1 MKIQII
7 VFLSLGVLLLGF
19 KPHERPNKIPEKIVK
34 SYQKSID
41 EILYLF
47 EKLHANFG
55 NLDKEE
61 FIEAIIELRK
71 VIKRTETVS
80 AFFDSYS
87 YNRIFAPNIY
97 KVEYELGEPGE
108 IQEPIGL
115 QRIEELLDEDADK
128 AELNLELQKLT
139 YVFKEL
145 QNYSKHLQL
154 SDELLF
160 LAFKSQLIRIQ
171 TLGITGFDSPVYSN
185 CLLESAEA
193 LNGFSEY
200 IQFYID
206 DSSSITAENLKK
218 SIQRAIHYLEING
231 DDFDGFDRLAFIK
244 DHINPIYKYLLILQ
258 DDLNIR
264 DVSPGKKNVLAIN
277 QRSSNIYDA
286 DFLNPYFFHKS
297 KIATHSEKIKELGK
311 LLFFDPILSRNNQR
325 ACASCHQPDKAFAEN
340 RKTSLAL
347 DGTSVLKRNAP
358 TLVNAAFQTKFQ
370 IDGRADTPE
379 RQMHLVLFN
388 PDEMGS
394 TENSIIEK
402 LLKSDEYR
410 ELFKNAFNTEAEINF
425 SMVKYALGVYIRSL
439 IALNSPF
446 DRYMRGELTLLPEN
460 VKNGFNLFMGKAA
473 CATCH
478 FPPAFNGTVPPGYSE
493 TEIEVLGVTKNDD
506 FQNPILDDD
515 LGAFFISQIEYHK
528 FGFKTPTIRNIAL
541 TAPYMHNGSFN
552 DLEKVMEFYN
562 EGGGAGLGLNVTF
575 QTLPSDKLNLSS
587 KEISDIIAFMN
598 ILTDTTNITDIPA
611 RLPQFPRNPEWN
623 NRKIGGEY

>member
-1 MKIQII
+1 MKIQIKVI
-7 VFLSLGVLLLGF
+7 IFLGILLLGF
-19 KPHERPNKIPEKIVK
+19 TPIESPDPIPDKILK
-34 SYQKSID
+34 SYQKSTD
-41 EILYLF
+41 TILYLF
-47 EKLHANFG
+47 EKLYTDSGF
-55 NLDKEE
+55 LDKEE
-61 FIEAIIELRK
+61 FIEAVIELRRK
-71 VIKRTETVS
+71 LKRTETIS

-97 KVEYELGEPGE
+97 KVEYEFGEPGE
-108 IQEPIGL
+108 VQEPIGL
-115 QRIEELLDEDADK
+115 QRIEELLDEDANK
-128 AELNLELQKLT
+128 EELNLELHKLT

-145 QNYSKHLQL
+145 QNYSKYLQL

-160 LAFKSQLIRIQ
+160 LAFKYQLIRVQ

-185 CLLESAEA
+185 CLSESAEA
-193 LNGFSEY
+193 LKGMLEY

-206 DSSSITAENLKK
+206 EAPTISAENLKK
-218 SIQRAIHYLEING
+218 SIQKAIHYLEING
-231 DDFDGFDRLAFIK
+231 DDFDTFDRLTFIK
-244 DHINPIYKYLLILQ
+244 DYINPTYKYLILLQ
-258 DDLNIR
+258 DKLGIK
-264 DVSPGKKNVLAIN
+264 DVGSDKKNVLAIN
-277 QRSSNIYDA
+277 QRSFNIYDA

-297 KIATHSEKIKELGK
+297 KIASNSEKIKELGK

-325 ACASCHQPDKAFAEN
+325 ACASCHQPSRAFAEN

-347 DGTSVLKRNAP
+347 DGTSLLNRNSP

-410 ELFKNAFNTEAEINF
+410 KLFKNAFNTEAEINF

-439 IALNSPF
+439 IALNSSF
-446 DRYMRGELTLLPEN
+446 DRYMRGELTQLPEN

-478 FPPAFNGTVPPGYSE
+478 FPPIFNGTVPPEYSE
-493 TEIEVLGVTKNDD
+493 TEIEVLGVTKNGD
-506 FQNPILDDD
+506 FQNSILDDD

-541 TAPYMHNGSFN
+541 TAPYMHNGSFS

-575 QTLPSDKLNLSS
+575 QTLPADKLNLSS
-587 KEISDIIAFMN
+587 KEISDIIAFME
-598 ILTDTTNITDIPA
+598 ILTDTTNITDTPKK
-611 RLPQFPRNPEWN
+611 LPEFPNNPEWN
-623 NRKIGGEY
+623 NRKIGGVY